1 MKFKNRPLLS
11 ARLVLAALTSASVLL
26 HSSGEAIGEPSFQG
40 YVGSFIAANPQEIAP
55 DIPFFDAN
63 GVPHR
68 LSEYRGKV
76 VLLNFWASWCP
87 ACIMEMPGLDRL
99 QATLGGDH
107 FVVLAVSQD
116 AGGAA
121 LVSRFFESRKLE
133 HLSVFIDDQRRL
145 GLAFDQE
152 MLPTSVLL
160 DSEGREAG
168 RLIGPADWA
177 SPGAIAFIGQY
188 MQRDGE

>member
-1 MKFKNRPLLS
+1 MG
-11 ARLVLAALTSASVLL
+11 RLRLFFRHLALAAFASVSFFT
-26 HSSGEAIGEPSFQG
+26 HPSSEALGEPSFQG
-40 YVGSFIAANPQEIAP
+40 YVGSFIAANPREIAP
-55 DIPFFDAN
+55 DIPFFDVN

-87 ACIMEMPGLDRL
+87 ACIVEMPQLDRL

-107 FVVLAVSQD
+107 FVVLAVSQN

-121 LVSRFFESRKLE
+121 LVSRFLKSRKLE
-133 HLSVFIDDQRRL
+133 HLSVFIDDERRL
-145 GLAFDQE
+145 GLAFNQD
-152 MLPTSVLL
+152 MLPTTVLL

-177 SPGAIAFIGQY
+177 SPGAVAFIGQY